1 MISPTKV
8 RFVDDLNQLTQLSY
22 SDIERYNAANAAH
35 PDLLIPPG
43 FPMQVFSVREDGVYI
58 NGERD
63 EELSAFD
70 VPDGSYLP
78 DQGWA
83 VRESPDQPFRFRE
96 PEPPYQPLPG
106 QGKHEGMYVSPHC
119 ELNGNPVEL
128 APNWHK
134 WPAGMRRKRELHVF
148 IEEIIYIVAAW
159 TIALTAWPKPGNQG
173 FGYIAIAFL
182 FFIIP
187 WLEWSARCENRKL
200 VLGVGVALNVAIL
213 AWNHNLK
220 ENQRAAAVE
229 RQRVAEQVQRAKENG
244 KWDFS

>member
-1 MISPTKV
+1 MISPG
-8 RFVDDLNQLTQLSY
+8 RSRLVDDSNQLMQLAY

-35 PDLLIPPG
+35 PEWMIAPG
-43 FPMQVFSVREDGVYI
+43 DPVPVYSAREDGVYI
-58 NGERD
+58 NGVRD
-63 EELSAFD
+63 ETYSSF
-70 VPDGSYLP
+70 PDDFILP
-78 DQGWA
+78 NYTWA
-83 VRESPDQPFRFRE
+83 VRESPDQPFRF
-96 PEPPYQPLPG
+96 PDP
-106 QGKHEGMYVSPHC
+106 GMYVSPHR
-119 ELNGNPVEL
+119 ELNGDPVEL

-134 WPAGMRRKRELHVF
+134 WPAGMRRKREQWVF
-148 IEEIIYIVAAW
+148 IMELIYIVGAW
-159 TIALTAWPKPGNQG
+159 TIALTAWPSPGNQG